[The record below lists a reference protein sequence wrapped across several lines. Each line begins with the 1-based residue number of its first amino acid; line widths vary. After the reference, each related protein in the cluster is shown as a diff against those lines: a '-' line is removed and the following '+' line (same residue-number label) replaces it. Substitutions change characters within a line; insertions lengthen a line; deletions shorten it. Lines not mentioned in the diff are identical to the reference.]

1 MEGYSRGI
9 GVRRRQAEGTL
20 PPIFPQ
26 MTTEEPTENG
36 NAFLDTRNAIESRI
50 SGLARLLPH
59 PNRISGQIRLAL
71 AGLGLPLHMVSSVA
85 GAVCY
90 SLNLVC
96 DWLDGMSARVN
107 NLRTKEGERL
117 DPLVDKV
124 TNAAYLAYLSVQIQD
139 VSFAV
144 AAAVNVIVD
153 TVSQLQRGGVREQCS
168 EAAHAVLHPT
178 ECTPASPE
186 EGINAVKANTWGK
199 VKMLLQSSA
208 IVLGLLAGDN
218 ATAQNVGV
226 GLLGASALLG
236 TVGTVKRMRKKKQA
250 KQDGK

>member
-1 MEGYSRGI
+1 
-9 GVRRRQAEGTL
+9 
-20 PPIFPQ
+20 
-26 MTTEEPTENG
+26 MTTEDPSENG
-36 NAFLDTRNAIESRI
+36 NAFLDARNAIESRVG
-50 SGLARLLPH
+50 GLARLLPH

-71 AGLGLPLHMVSSVA
+71 AGLGLPLHMASSVA
-85 GAVCY
+85 GTVCY

-107 NLRTKEGERL
+107 NLRTKEGEKL

-153 TVSQLQRGGVREQCS
+153 TVSQLQRGGVREQCA
-168 EAAHAVLHPT
+168 EAAQAVLHPT

-199 VKMLLQSSA
+199 VKMLLQSAA
-208 IVLGLLAGDN
+208 IVIGMLASDN

-236 TVGTVKRMRKKKQA
+236 TVGTVKRMRKKKRA
-250 KQDGK
+250 EGNGT